1 MAIFSVRWFHI
12 FLFSPL
18 VGEDFQLDKHIFQ
31 LGWFNHPTNF
41 VCSIFWDFWETRV
54 SLKRW
59 LSAKAEALE
68 QQTME
73 VQNFVESNKALEKSL
88 SLPVDVKT
96 SSHPF
101 FRGELENTS
110 INYIMA
116 ENQWVFLGWFHPYI
130 NYGVMGHCF
139 GSVWISFKTLNW
151 NWRNF
156 WDALD
161 KIAISSPN
169 NSEVSGP
176 SLWIH
181 QRLVNDVKA
190 IMP

>member
-1 MAIFSVRWFHI
+1 MKICDSYVSVVLHLTFG
-12 FLFSPL
+12 S
-18 VGEDFQLDKHIFQ
+18 Q
-31 LGWFNHPTNF
+31 GW
-41 VCSIFWDFWETRV
+41 
-54 SLKRW
+54 SLRATDHGGSKLRG
-59 LSAKAEALE
+59 E
-68 QQTME
+68 QQGIG
-73 VQNFVESNKALEKSL
+73 KPLG
-88 SLPVDVKT
+88 LPVDVKT